1 MAQCPPL
8 SRALYLLV
16 GLFLTASNPETARAA
31 LSLAAEAVVELAMAA
46 KEQTSIPLAPYFE
59 DPDVHGTLVRFQTNA
74 PDETDFYVEL
84 FDEAGSAP
92 FLTPGTADNFLA
104 YVQSD
109 RYNETFIHRS
119 VPGFV
124 IQGGGY
130 GLISSASGVVDSVV
144 EVESFGQIAN
154 EFGNLNKRGTIAM
167 AKLSG
172 DLDSATSQ
180 WFVNLNDNPSLDVL
194 DSQGGGLFTA
204 FGRVVGNGMDVID
217 LLAAAPRYN
226 FGSTFAELPLWD
238 YDPNADLLRS
248 DFLLLEDVAV
258 AASLPL
264 LYEASQSGD
273 ALQSATVVDG
283 ELILESVARPTGRS
297 QSTVTVNAVSAIDG
311 SAATMTFVV
320 TLDAKPG
327 LPVGVLNL
335 LLEDEAPGLP
345 ADQ

>member
-16 GLFLTASNPETARAA
+16 GLFLAASNPETARAA
-31 LSLAAEAVVELAMAA
+31 LSLAAEPVVELAMAV
-46 KEQTSIPLAPYFE
+46 KEQTVIPLAPYFE
-59 DPDVHGTLVRFQTNA
+59 DPDVLGTLVRFQTNA

-92 FLTPGTADNFLA
+92 FLTPGTVDNFLA

-130 GLISSASGVVDSVV
+130 GLISSASGVVESVV
-144 EVESFGQIAN
+144 EVESFGPIAN

-167 AKLSG
+167 AKLG
-172 DLDSATSQ
+172 GQPDSATSE
-180 WFVNLNDNPSLDVL
+180 WFFNLVDNTYLDT
-194 DSQGGGLFTA
+194 SEGGLFTA
-204 FGRVVGNGMDVID
+204 FGRVLGNGMDVID
-217 LLAAAPRYN
+217 LLAAVPRYA
-226 FGSTFAELPLWD
+226 FASPFDELPLWN
-238 YDPNADLLRS
+238 YDPNADDLQRS

-258 AASLPL
+258 TESLPL
-264 LYEASQSGD
+264 LYETSQSGD

-283 ELILESVARPTGRS
+283 ELILESVARSTGRS

-320 TLDAKPG
+320 TVDAKPG
-327 LPVGVLNL
+327 LPAGVLNL
-335 LLEDEAPGLP
+335 LLEDDAPGLP
-345 ADQ
+345 AAQ